1 MSIANQ
7 KMIAAKIKSINPE
20 FTPSIQVD
28 SRTAP
33 RSDDELQFMANFVI
47 AMNGDGNIVK
57 VFFDRRVK
65 NCVYSQIHVGYCG
78 DGFELIINM
87 HKLDLDVEKTMDKV
101 AKYVNHLIRHRD
113 GLNDVAEALAKRD
126 AFDTAIDA
134 ICADVDYEEE
144 TKDMEIINR
153 NINVEI
159 NGVMKPVNYS
169 TVNGPRVSFVVDD
182 DFDAD
187 ANSVFKI
194 LNALGDDV
202 YFPVEIDGH
211 EKSYFMFSK
220 DEAKMAARR
229 SKTQ

>member
-1 MSIANQ
+1 MSLKNQ
-7 KMIAAKIKSINPE
+7 KMIAAKIKSIDLNFIPKIE
-20 FTPSIQVD
+20 VD
-28 SRTAP
+28 SRTTP
-33 RSDDELQFMANFVI
+33 RGDDELNFMVNLVI
-47 AMNGDGNIVK
+47 AFNGGKNITK
-57 VFFDRRVK
+57 IFFDRRVK

-87 HKLDLDVEKTMDKV
+87 HKLDLNVEKTVEFVDRKV
-101 AKYVNHLIRHRD
+101 KHSIEHR
-113 GLNDVAEALAKRD
+113 ASSYEERLAKRD
-126 AFDTAIDA
+126 AANAAFDAAIAD

-169 TVNGPRVSFVVDD
+169 TVNGPRVSFVIDD

-187 ANSVFKI
+187 ENSVFKI

-211 EKSYFMFSK
+211 VESYFMFSK
-220 DEAKMAARR
+220 DECGVSR
-229 SKTQ
+229 

>member
-1 MSIANQ
+1 MSLKNQ
-7 KMIAAKIKSINPE
+7 KMIAAKIKSIDLNFIPKIE
-20 FTPSIQVD
+20 VD
-28 SRTAP
+28 SRTTP
-33 RSDDELQFMANFVI
+33 RGDDELNFMVNLVI
-47 AMNGDGNIVK
+47 AFNGDKNITK
-57 VFFDRRVK
+57 IFFDRRVK

-87 HKLDLDVEKTMDKV
+87 HKLDLNVEKTVEFVDRQVK
-101 AKYVNHLIRHRD
+101 HRIEHR
-113 GLNDVAEALAKRD
+113 ASSYEERLAKRD
-126 AFDTAIDA
+126 AANAAIAD

-169 TVNGPRVSFVVDD
+169 TVNGPHISFVIDD
-182 DFDAD
+182 DFGAD
-187 ANSVFKI
+187 ENSVFKI

-211 EKSYFMFSK
+211 GESYFMFSK

-229 SKTQ
+229 GVSR